1 MPKLLNKTACREW
14 GRIKSTVYAAS
25 NDPEEEDYLS
35 EDMRSTLSGMVEGPC
50 TQENVDKLKA
60 FCLTREAQVY
70 VLVVWHILPMIDD
83 LTYAANYK

>member
-35 EDMRSTLSGMVEGPC
+35 EDMQSTLSAIVEEPC
-50 TQENVDKLKA
+50 TQESVDKLKA
-60 FCLTREAQVY
+60 LCLTREAQVY
-70 VLVVWHILPMIDD
+70 SLTGHILVMIDQ
-83 LTYAANYK
+83 LEYSANY

>member
-35 EDMRSTLSGMVEGPC
+35 EDMQSTLSAIVEEPC
-50 TQENVDKLKA
+50 TQESVDKLKA

-70 VLVVWHILPMIDD
+70 SLTGHIFVMIDQ
-83 LTYAANYK
+83 LEYSANY